1 MAQKYGVASDYIKYT
16 SRIKSDTSDGV
27 AVEASQVVDLEEDK
41 LQSDI
46 NKELKASI
54 ASASGNTYSKSEID
68 SKDSATLTSAKRY
81 ADTKKTEAVSAA
93 ATDAT
98 TKANS
103 ALASAKSYAD
113 EKVSALGSV
122 YTTKGSC
129 TAAQLKALTSAKAG
143 DVWNITDA
151 INIDGKAYPAGV
163 NVVCVTAFSAAI
175 DPAAT
180 KNWDALQGL
189 QDLTSYAKKSEIE
202 DTAVANVKFAQEEDV
217 PQDNGVSFKKTI
229 TYVNG
234 REATTE
240 SDFNLLPATSTK
252 AGVMSAADKVKLDAV
267 DGKIG
272 DVQITKT
279 GTGYKITDEY
289 DAHPVN
295 IGSNTNIGEN
305 VIISGAAII
314 GTDDRGGGLFIKLG
328 TTGNINEGPSSF
340 ICIGAELNNGVKIGT
355 NDYDK
360 FYLGNK
366 NNDASTI
373 GVNSHIGD
381 NITIGT
387 GAIISSGAEL
397 NNGII
402 IGTGDNDS
410 FVFTGNNAGPYNSK
424 IGKDIEISRGVSLGT
439 QTNGEGYYVE
449 GIAFYGGTGA
459 FGMNSNGDF
468 SWTTDDHNISAMKT
482 AATTDDLSALA
493 TRVSTL
499 EDLLKLA

>member
-1 MAQKYGVASDYIKYT
+1 MAKKYGVASDYIKYT

-27 AVEASQVVDLEEDK
+27 AVEASQVVDLEQDK

-68 SKDSATLTSAKRY
+68 SKDSATLTSAKSY

-151 INIDGKAYPAGV
+151 VTIDGKAYPAGV

-202 DTAVANVKFAQEEDV
+202 DTAVANVKFTQEELG
-217 PQDNGVSFKKTI
+217 QENGVSFKETI

-234 REATTE
+234 RETDT
-240 SDFNLLPATSTK
+240 DFGLAIDPATSSK

-267 DGKIG
+267 DRRIQGVIIERTQNYIQFSEEGGYSSFGTSVIGKSI
-272 DVQITKT
+272 
-279 GTGYKITDEY
+279 
-289 DAHPVN
+289 N
-295 IGSNTNIGEN
+295 IGNRVVIADDFEVEEN
-305 VIISGAAII
+305 VRIGKSTYISGGLEIND
-314 GTDDRGGGLFIKLG
+314 GFESDGGVMLG
-328 TTGNINEGPSSF
+328 TNS
-340 ICIGAELNNGVKIGT
+340 IGT
-355 NDYDK
+355 NLQKINQDFPTK
-360 FYLGNK
+360 IAIGAGVHIAK
-366 NNDASTI
+366 GVGITVNDE
-373 GVNSHIGD
+373 GV
-381 NITIGT
+381 
-387 GAIISSGAEL
+387 L
-397 NNGII
+397 
-402 IGTGDNDS
+402 
-410 FVFTGNNAGPYNSK
+410 VW
-424 IGKDIEISRGVSLGT
+424 GKEIEGSYQV
-439 QTNGEGYYVE
+439 N
-449 GIAFYGGTGA
+449 
-459 FGMNSNGDF
+459 
-468 SWTTDDHNISAMKT
+468 T
-482 AATTDDLSALA
+482 AATANDISALA
-493 TRVSTL
+493 RRVTAL

>member
-1 MAQKYGVASDYIKYT
+1 MLNFINPEKMAKKYGVASDYIKYT

-54 ASASGNTYSKSEID
+54 ASASGKTYSKSEID
-68 SKDSATLTSAKRY
+68 SKDTATLTSAKSY
-81 ADTKKTEAVSAA
+81 ADTKKTEAVNAA

-113 EKVSALGSV
+113 QKVSALGSV

-151 INIDGKAYPAGV
+151 ITIDGKAYPAGV

-175 DPAAT
+175 DPATT

-240 SDFNLLPATSTK
+240 SDLGILPATSTK

-267 DGKIG
+267 DGRI
-272 DVQITKT
+272 Q
-279 GTGYKITDEY
+279 
-289 DAHPVN
+289 
-295 IGSNTNIGEN
+295 
-305 VIISGAAII
+305 
-314 GTDDRGGGLFIKLG
+314 
-328 TTGNINEGPSSF
+328 
-340 ICIGAELNNGVKIGT
+340 GVKIERLETDKIQISEEGGYHSYGTSVIGKSLNIGNGVTIADGFVVGKHVSIGNNTYISEVNINGGLESYDGVILGT
-355 NDYDK
+355 NSIGTNL
-360 FYLGNK
+360 LGINQTFNAK
-366 NNDASTI
+366 IA
-373 GVNSHIGD
+373 
-381 NITIGT
+381 IGT
-387 GAIISSGAEL
+387 GVHIA
-397 NNGII
+397 
-402 IGTGDNDS
+402 
-410 FVFTGNNAGPYNSK
+410 K
-424 IGKDIEISRGVSLGT
+424 GV
-439 QTNGEGYYVE
+439 
-449 GIAFYGGTGA
+449 GIAI
-459 FGMNSNGDF
+459 
-468 SWTTDDHNISAMKT
+468 DDDGILNWGRDMQGSYTIKK
-482 AATTDDLSALA
+482 AATADDLSALA
-493 TRVSTL
+493 TRVSAL

>member
-1 MAQKYGVASDYIKYT
+1 MAKKYGVASDYIKYT

-27 AVEASQVVDLEEDK
+27 AVEASQVVDLEQDK
-41 LQSDI
+41 LQSEI

-54 ASASGNTYSKSEID
+54 ASASGKTYSKSEID
-68 SKDSATLTSAKRY
+68 SKDTATLTSAKSY

-98 TKANS
+98 SKANS

-113 EKVSALGSV
+113 QKVSALGSV

-151 INIDGKAYPAGV
+151 VTIDGKAYPAGV

-229 TYVNG
+229 TFVNG

-240 SDFNLLPATSTK
+240 SDLGILPATSTK

-267 DGKIG
+267 DGRVQGVKLSEDSEGIG
-272 DVQITKT
+272 GNFRIENLNGTKSAIIGSGAYIYTRTTIGTSALIDENIQILNEGKGCQLKSAHF
-279 GTGYKITDEY
+279 GTEVLIKDN
-289 DAHPVN
+289 VN
-295 IGSNTNIGEN
+295 IGSNVGIGDN
-305 VIISGAAII
+305 VEISNA
-314 GTDDRGGGLFIKLG
+314 
-328 TTGNINEGPSSF
+328 
-340 ICIGAELNNGVKIGT
+340 KIGT
-355 NDYDK
+355 
-360 FYLGNK
+360 
-366 NNDASTI
+366 A
-373 GVNSHIGD
+373 
-381 NITIGT
+381 TIGT
-387 GAIISSGAEL
+387 SLQQIHNEFADKIAIG
-397 NNGII
+397 NGVQIAQGVGI
-402 IGTGDNDS
+402 AVNDS
-410 FVFTGNNAGPYNSK
+410 CNLVFGREIEGFYQTKEINA
-424 IGKDIEISRGVSLGT
+424 
-439 QTNGEGYYVE
+439 
-449 GIAFYGGTGA
+449 
-459 FGMNSNGDF
+459 
-468 SWTTDDHNISAMKT
+468 DDISA
-482 AATTDDLSALA
+482 LL
-493 TRVSTL
+493 TRVSAL

>member
-1 MAQKYGVASDYIKYT
+1 MAKKYGVASDYIKYT

-54 ASASGNTYSKSEID
+54 ASASGKTYSKSEID
-68 SKDSATLTSAKRY
+68 GKDTATLTSAKSY

-113 EKVSALGSV
+113 QKVSALGSV

-151 INIDGKAYPAGV
+151 ISIDGKAYPAGV

-202 DTAVANVKFAQEEDV
+202 DVAVANVKFAQSEIAQE
-217 PQDNGVSFKKTI
+217 NSISFDKTI
-229 TYVNG
+229 TYANG
-234 REATTE
+234 REATTV
-240 SDFNLLPATSTK
+240 DDLAILPATSTK

-267 DGKIG
+267 DGKVG
-272 DVQITKT
+272 DV
-279 GTGYKITDEY
+279 KIVKES
-289 DAHPVN
+289 V
-295 IGSNTNIGEN
+295 
-305 VIISGAAII
+305 VV
-314 GTDDRGGGLFIKLG
+314 GGGYQISDLKGQNYAILRPKAYIY
-328 TTGNINEGPSSF
+328 GNVS
-340 ICIGAELNNGVKIGT
+340 
-355 NDYDK
+355 
-360 FYLGNK
+360 
-366 NNDASTI
+366 
-373 GVNSHIGD
+373 
-381 NITIGT
+381 IGT
-387 GAIISSGAEL
+387 GAYIGEGAKIGAADIKNDVHIGYRVYIEDDAYISNVGSDADVVISFGTKTEDNCIQLCKAL
-397 NNGII
+397 RIGSDIPFAGQTQITHVGVN
-402 IGTGDNDS
+402 IGTD
-410 FVFTGNNAGPYNSK
+410 K
-424 IGKDIEISRGVSLGT
+424 SLGIGSDGNFIWGL
-439 QTNGEGYYVE
+439 NG
-449 GIAFYGGTGA
+449 
-459 FGMNSNGDF
+459 SK
-468 SWTTDDHNISAMKT
+468 KT

-493 TRVSTL
+493 TRVSAL

>member
-1 MAQKYGVASDYIKYT
+1 MAKKYGVASDYIKYT

-68 SKDSATLTSAKRY
+68 SKDTATLTSAKSY
-81 ADTKKTEAVSAA
+81 ADTKKAEAVSAA

-151 INIDGKAYPAGV
+151 ISIDGKAYPAGV

-175 DPAAT
+175 DPATT

-202 DTAVANVKFAQEEDV
+202 YVAVANVKFAQEEFA
-217 PQDNGVSFKKTI
+217 QDNGVSFKKTI
-229 TYVNG
+229 TFVNG

-240 SDFNLLPATSTK
+240 SDLGILPATSTT

-267 DGKIG
+267 DGKVG
-272 DVQITKT
+272 DVKIVKESDVVGGGYQISDLKGQNYAILRPKAYIYGNVSI
-279 GTGYKITDEY
+279 GTGAY
-289 DAHPVN
+289 
-295 IGSNTNIGEN
+295 IGEKILIENSESSDAIGLTRAGFTSGIRIYEGVDIHKN
-305 VIISGAAII
+305 VTIGERVDISDTTII
-314 GTDDRGGGLFIKLG
+314 GTNLG
-328 TTGNINEGPSSF
+328 TNL
-340 ICIGAELNNGVKIGT
+340 IGAHEAYSSHNIAIGNGVKIA
-355 NDYDK
+355 N
-360 FYLGNK
+360 
-366 NNDASTI
+366 
-373 GVNSHIGD
+373 GV
-381 NITIGT
+381 
-387 GAIISSGAEL
+387 
-397 NNGII
+397 
-402 IGTGDNDS
+402 
-410 FVFTGNNAGPYNSK
+410 
-424 IGKDIEISRGVSLGT
+424 
-439 QTNGEGYYVE
+439 
-449 GIAFYGGTGA
+449 GIAV
-459 FGMNSNGDF
+459 
-468 SWTTDDHNISAMKT
+468 DDDGILNWGRDIQGSYTIKR

-493 TRVSTL
+493 TRVSAL

>member
-1 MAQKYGVASDYIKYT
+1 MANKYGVASDYIKYT

-27 AVEASQVVDLEEDK
+27 AVEASQVVDLEQDK

-54 ASASGNTYSKSEID
+54 ASASGKTYSKSEID
-68 SKDSATLTSAKRY
+68 SKDTATLTSAKSY

-113 EKVSALGSV
+113 QKVSALGSV

-151 INIDGKAYPAGV
+151 VTIDGKAYPAGV

-202 DTAVANVKFAQEEDV
+202 DTAVANVKFAQEEFA
-217 PQDNGVSFKKTI
+217 QDNGVSFKKTI
-229 TYVNG
+229 TFVNG

-240 SDFNLLPATSTK
+240 SDLGILPATSTT

-267 DGKIG
+267 DGRIQGVKIYESSTDGFIIQNAEYDNLKATIGTDVHIESAVNIRTGANIGVNADIG
-272 DVQITKT
+272 DNAQIKRNVLI
-279 GTGYKITDEY
+279 YEE
-289 DAHPVN
+289 VN
-295 IGSNTNIGEN
+295 IGNHAT
-305 VIISGAAII
+305 I
-314 GTDDRGGGLFIKLG
+314 GTD
-328 TTGNINEGPSSF
+328 
-340 ICIGAELNNGVKIGT
+340 
-355 NDYDK
+355 
-360 FYLGNK
+360 
-366 NNDASTI
+366 
-373 GVNSHIGD
+373 
-381 NITIGT
+381 TIGT
-387 GAIISSGAEL
+387 SLIQIRNNYADKIAIGNGVQIAKGVGISVD
-397 NNGII
+397 
-402 IGTGDNDS
+402 DNCNL
-410 FVFTGNNAGPYNSK
+410 VFGR
-424 IGKDIEISRGVSLGT
+424 EIQGSY
-439 QTNGEGYYVE
+439 Q
-449 GIAFYGGTGA
+449 
-459 FGMNSNGDF
+459 
-468 SWTTDDHNISAMKT
+468 MKT
-482 AATTDDLSALA
+482 AATTDDLSGLTSNISALA
-493 TRVSTL
+493 SRVSAL

>member
-1 MAQKYGVASDYIKYT
+1 MLNFINPEKMAKKYGVASDYIKYT

-54 ASASGNTYSKSEID
+54 ASASGKTYSKSEID
-68 SKDSATLTSAKRY
+68 GKDTATLTSAKSY
-81 ADTKKTEAVSAA
+81 ADAKKTEAISAA

-113 EKVSALGSV
+113 QKVSALGSV

-151 INIDGKAYPAGV
+151 ITIDGKAYPAGV

-240 SDFNLLPATSTK
+240 SDLGILPATSTT

-272 DVQITKT
+272 DVKI
-279 GTGYKITDEY
+279 YKDGQDFILQNLSSVSLGIPVRISEGATIGEGVSINDRASIGI
-289 DAHPVN
+289 DVN
-295 IGSNTNIGEN
+295 IGTN
-305 VIISGAAII
+305 VIIC
-314 GTDDRGGGLFIKLG
+314 DD
-328 TTGNINEGPSSF
+328 
-340 ICIGAELNNGVKIGT
+340 VKIGT
-355 NDYDK
+355 IAVGSDYDVEIVVGTK
-360 FYLGNK
+360 VEDNGIQLSKKLRIGSDIPFAAFGNDE
-366 NNDASTI
+366 NFA
-373 GVNSHIGD
+373 GV
-381 NITIGT
+381 TIGT
-387 GAIISSGAEL
+387 GQS
-397 NNGII
+397 
-402 IGTGDNDS
+402 
-410 FVFTGNNAGPYNSK
+410 
-424 IGKDIEISRGVSLGT
+424 
-439 QTNGEGYYVE
+439 
-449 GIAFYGGTGA
+449 
-459 FGMNSNGDF
+459 FGMNSSGEFIWGYN
-468 SWTTDDHNISAMKT
+468 SNKKT

-493 TRVSTL
+493 TRVSAL

>member
-1 MAQKYGVASDYIKYT
+1 MAKKYGVASDYIKYT

-68 SKDSATLTSAKRY
+68 SKDAATLTSAKSY

-151 INIDGKAYPAGV
+151 ITIDGKAYPAGV

-202 DTAVANVKFAQEEDV
+202 DVAVANVKFAQSEIAQE
-217 PQDNGVSFKKTI
+217 NSISFDKTI
-229 TYVNG
+229 TYANG
-234 REATTE
+234 REATTV
-240 SDFNLLPATSTK
+240 DDLAILPATSTK

-267 DGKIG
+267 DGRVQGVKLSEDSEGIG
-272 DVQITKT
+272 GNFRIENLNRTKSAIIGSGAYIYTDTTIGTSALIDENIQILNEGKGCQLKSAHF
-279 GTGYKITDEY
+279 GTEVLIKDN
-289 DAHPVN
+289 VN
-295 IGSNTNIGEN
+295 IGSNVGIGDN
-305 VIISGAAII
+305 VEISNA
-314 GTDDRGGGLFIKLG
+314 
-328 TTGNINEGPSSF
+328 
-340 ICIGAELNNGVKIGT
+340 KIGT
-355 NDYDK
+355 
-360 FYLGNK
+360 
-366 NNDASTI
+366 A
-373 GVNSHIGD
+373 
-381 NITIGT
+381 TIGT
-387 GAIISSGAEL
+387 NLQQIHNEFANKIAIG
-397 NNGII
+397 NGVQI
-402 IGTGDNDS
+402 
-410 FVFTGNNAGPYNSK
+410 AQ
-424 IGKDIEISRGVSLGT
+424 GV
-439 QTNGEGYYVE
+439 
-449 GIAFYGGTGA
+449 GIAVDDSCNLV
-459 FGMNSNGDF
+459 FGREIEGVYQTKEINA
-468 SWTTDDHNISAMKT
+468 DDISA
-482 AATTDDLSALA
+482 LL
-493 TRVSTL
+493 TRVSAL

>member
-1 MAQKYGVASDYIKYT
+1 MAKKYGVASDYIKYT

-68 SKDSATLTSAKRY
+68 GKDTATLTSAKSY

-113 EKVSALGSV
+113 QKVSALGSV

-151 INIDGKAYPAGV
+151 ITIDGKAYPAGV

-202 DTAVANVKFAQEEDV
+202 DVAVANVKFAQSEIAQE
-217 PQDNGVSFKKTI
+217 NSISFDKTI
-229 TYVNG
+229 TYANG
-234 REATTE
+234 REATTV
-240 SDFNLLPATSTK
+240 DDLAILPATSTK

-267 DGKIG
+267 DGRIQGVKIVKSDSYNTYHISDLNG
-272 DVQITKT
+272 KNSAYIRPGVQIN
-279 GTGYKITDEY
+279 DR
-289 DAHPVN
+289 V
-295 IGSNTNIGEN
+295 S
-305 VIISGAAII
+305 I
-314 GTDDRGGGLFIKLG
+314 GTDSYIQDGVGIGYRVKIQEGINIG
-328 TTGNINEGPSSF
+328 TTADNGFDISNSNDPSARVGIYYGARIF
-340 ICIGAELNNGVKIGT
+340 TDAMIGTNVKIG
-355 NDYDK
+355 
-360 FYLGNK
+360 
-366 NNDASTI
+366 S
-373 GVNSHIGD
+373 
-381 NITIGT
+381 
-387 GAIISSGAEL
+387 
-397 NNGII
+397 
-402 IGTGDNDS
+402 
-410 FVFTGNNAGPYNSK
+410 
-424 IGKDIEISRGVSLGT
+424 DIEIGTHGQSDTIVVRGLDLDNNVG
-439 QTNGEGYYVE
+439 
-449 GIAFYGGTGA
+449 
-459 FGMNSNGDF
+459 FGLSSGDF
-468 SWTTDDHNISAMKT
+468 KWKWENGVKT

-493 TRVSTL
+493 TRVSAL

>member
-1 MAQKYGVASDYIKYT
+1 MAKKYGVASDYIKYT

-54 ASASGNTYSKSEID
+54 ASASGKTYSKSEID
-68 SKDSATLTSAKRY
+68 GKDTATLTSAKSY

-113 EKVSALGSV
+113 QKVSALGSV

-151 INIDGKAYPAGV
+151 ISIDGKAYPAGV

-175 DPAAT
+175 DPATT

-240 SDFNLLPATSTK
+240 SDLGILPATSTK

-267 DGKIG
+267 DGRIQGVKIYNSTSGFNIENAVDSSKRAVIGTGAFLHSKAEIGTNVHINENILIENIDDRNAIGLTRAGFTSGISIYEGVDIGKNANIG
-272 DVQITKT
+272 DEVTI
-279 GTGYKITDEY
+279 
-289 DAHPVN
+289 N
-295 IGSNTNIGEN
+295 NN
-305 VIISGAAII
+305 AII
-314 GTDDRGGGLFIKLG
+314 GTD
-328 TTGNINEGPSSF
+328 S
-340 ICIGAELNNGVKIGT
+340 IGT
-355 NDYDK
+355 NLMGAHEKYSG
-360 FYLGNK
+360 YNIAIGN
-366 NNDASTI
+366 
-373 GVNSHIGD
+373 GVRI
-381 NITIGT
+381 
-387 GAIISSGAEL
+387 
-397 NNGII
+397 
-402 IGTGDNDS
+402 
-410 FVFTGNNAGPYNSK
+410 
-424 IGKDIEISRGVSLGT
+424 
-439 QTNGEGYYVE
+439 TNGV
-449 GIAFYGGTGA
+449 GIAI
-459 FGMNSNGDF
+459 
-468 SWTTDDHNISAMKT
+468 DDDGILNWGRDMQGSYTIKK
-482 AATTDDLSALA
+482 AATADNLSALA
-493 TRVSTL
+493 TRVSAL

>member
-1 MAQKYGVASDYIKYT
+1 MAKKYGVASDYIKYT

-68 SKDSATLTSAKRY
+68 SKDTATLTSAKSY

-113 EKVSALGSV
+113 QKVSALGSV

-151 INIDGKAYPAGV
+151 VTIDGKAYPAGV

-175 DPAAT
+175 DPATT
-180 KNWDALQGL
+180 KNWDALQGV
-189 QDLTSYAKKSEIE
+189 QDLTPYAKKSEIE
-202 DTAVANVKFAQEEDV
+202 GTAVANVKFAQEEDV
-217 PQDNGVSFKKTI
+217 PQGNGVSFKKTI

-252 AGVMSAADKVKLDAV
+252 DGVMSAADKVKLDAV
-267 DGKIG
+267 VGKVG
-272 DVQITKT
+272 DV
-279 GTGYKITDEY
+279 KIYNDGQ
-289 DAHPVN
+289 N
-295 IGSNTNIGEN
+295 IILQNLS
-305 VIISGAAII
+305 
-314 GTDDRGGGLFIKLG
+314 D
-328 TTGNINEGPSSF
+328 
-340 ICIGAELNNGVKIGT
+340 
-355 NDYDK
+355 
-360 FYLGNK
+360 
-366 NNDASTI
+366 
-373 GVNSHIGD
+373 
-381 NITIGT
+381 
-387 GAIISSGAEL
+387 
-397 NNGII
+397 
-402 IGTGDNDS
+402 
-410 FVFTGNNAGPYNSK
+410 
-424 IGKDIEISRGVSLGT
+424 VSLGT
-439 QTNGEGYYVE
+439 SVSIGESVIIGEGAFINDRVYIGTNVRIFDDVNIGPIEVGSDFDVE
-449 GIAFYGGTGA
+449 IVVGTKAEDNGIQLSKKLRIGSDIPLNVSGHESDIVGVTIGTDKGLGISSDGN
-459 FGMNSNGDF
+459 FIWGING
-468 SWTTDDHNISAMKT
+468 SKKT
-482 AATTDDLSALA
+482 AATTDALSALA
-493 TRVSTL
+493 TRVSAL

>member
-1 MAQKYGVASDYIKYT
+1 MAKKYGVASDYIKYT

-68 SKDSATLTSAKRY
+68 GKDTATLTSAKSY

-113 EKVSALGSV
+113 QKVSALGSV

-151 INIDGKAYPAGV
+151 ITIDGKAYPAGV

-175 DPAAT
+175 DPATT

-217 PQDNGVSFKKTI
+217 PQGNGVSFKKTI

-240 SDFNLLPATSTK
+240 SDLGILPATSTT

-267 DGKIG
+267 AGKIQG
-272 DVQITKT
+272 VKI
-279 GTGYKITDEY
+279 YKSSTDGFIIQNAEY
-289 DAHPVN
+289 DNLKATIGTDVYIGSAVNIRTGANIGVNANIGDDIKIKTQGNGASLNGVYIGSQAELSDNAQIKRNVLIYEEVN
-295 IGSNTNIGEN
+295 IGNHAT
-305 VIISGAAII
+305 I
-314 GTDDRGGGLFIKLG
+314 GTD
-328 TTGNINEGPSSF
+328 T
-340 ICIGAELNNGVKIGT
+340 IGT
-355 NDYDK
+355 NLIQIRNNYADK
-360 FYLGNK
+360 IAIGN
-366 NNDASTI
+366 
-373 GVNSHIGD
+373 GVQIAKGVGISVDD
-381 NITIGT
+381 NCNLVFGREIQ
-387 GAIISSGAEL
+387 
-397 NNGII
+397 
-402 IGTGDNDS
+402 DS
-410 FVFTGNNAGPYNSK
+410 Y
-424 IGKDIEISRGVSLGT
+424 
-439 QTNGEGYYVE
+439 Q
-449 GIAFYGGTGA
+449 
-459 FGMNSNGDF
+459 
-468 SWTTDDHNISAMKT
+468 MKT

-493 TRVSTL
+493 TRVSAL

>member
-1 MAQKYGVASDYIKYT
+1 MAKKYGVASDYIKYT

-68 SKDSATLTSAKRY
+68 SKDSATLTSAKSY

-113 EKVSALGSV
+113 QKVSALGSV

-151 INIDGKAYPAGV
+151 ITIDGKAYPAGV

-175 DPAAT
+175 DPATT

-202 DTAVANVKFAQEEDV
+202 DTAVANVKFAQSEIGQE
-217 PQDNGVSFKKTI
+217 NSISFDKNI
-229 TYVNG
+229 TYANG
-234 REATTE
+234 REATTV
-240 SDFNLLPATSTK
+240 DDLAILPATSTK

-267 DGKIG
+267 DGRIQGVKVYR
-272 DVQITKT
+272 DE
-279 GTGYKITDEY
+279 TD
-289 DAHPVN
+289 
-295 IGSNTNIGEN
+295 GF
-305 VIISGAAII
+305 IIQDTEFDNLKATI
-314 GTDDRGGGLFIKLG
+314 GTDAHIGNNV
-328 TTGNINEGPSSF
+328 NINDGINIQVEGYGGASLNGAY
-340 ICIGAELNNGVKIGT
+340 IGAQAELSDNAQIKRNVLIYEEVEIGNNATIGTDSIGT
-355 NDYDK
+355 NILGIHQA
-360 FYLGNK
+360 YLGK
-366 NNDASTI
+366 IAI
-373 GVNSHIGD
+373 G
-381 NITIGT
+381 
-387 GAIISSGAEL
+387 
-397 NNGII
+397 NGVQI
-402 IGTGDNDS
+402 
-410 FVFTGNNAGPYNSK
+410 AQ
-424 IGKDIEISRGVSLGT
+424 GV
-439 QTNGEGYYVE
+439 
-449 GIAFYGGTGA
+449 GIAVNDEGVLVWGKEIEGSYQV
-459 FGMNSNGDF
+459 
-468 SWTTDDHNISAMKT
+468 IT
-482 AATTDDLSALA
+482 AATANDISALA
-493 TRVSTL
+493 SRVSAL

>member
-1 MAQKYGVASDYIKYT
+1 MAKKYGVASDYIKYT

-68 SKDSATLTSAKRY
+68 SKDTATLTSAKSY

-113 EKVSALGSV
+113 QKVSALGSV

-151 INIDGKAYPAGV
+151 ISIDGKAYPAGV

-175 DPAAT
+175 DPATT

-189 QDLTSYAKKSEIE
+189 QDLTSYAKWSQVEEAAISDVEFERDVAGE
-202 DTAVANVKFAQEEDV
+202 DNSYT
-217 PQDNGVSFKKTI
+217 FKKTL
-229 TYVNG
+229 TYVG
-234 REATTE
+234 GTKREV
-240 SDFNLLPATSTK
+240 DFGIILYPATSTK

-272 DVQITKT
+272 DVKITKT
-279 GTGYKITDEY
+279 STGYGYEITDSRDGNPVTFGSNIRIEDNVSIGTG
-289 DAHPVN
+289 AH
-295 IGSNTNIGEN
+295 
-305 VIISGAAII
+305 ISMGAQ
-314 GTDDRGGGLFIKLG
+314 
-328 TTGNINEGPSSF
+328 
-340 ICIGAELNNGVKIGT
+340 LNNGVKIGT
-355 NDYDK
+355 NYEGK
-360 FYLGNK
+360 FSIDNK
-366 NNDASTI
+366 NGEGSSI
-373 GVNSHIGD
+373 GVYTHIGRD
-381 NITIGT
+381 VNIGD
-387 GAIISSGAEL
+387 SV
-397 NNGII
+397 GIK
-402 IGTGDNDS
+402 GD
-410 FVFTGNNAGPYNSK
+410 
-424 IGKDIEISRGVSLGT
+424 VSLGT
-439 QTNGEGYYVE
+439 QANGEAYEVLGLE
-449 GIAFYGGTGA
+449 LIGGTGS
-459 FGMNSNGDF
+459 FGLNPHNGNF
-468 SWTTDDHNISAMKT
+468 SWSTDNHDVSAMKT

-493 TRVSTL
+493 TRVSAL

>member
-1 MAQKYGVASDYIKYT
+1 MAKKYGVASDYIKYT

-68 SKDSATLTSAKRY
+68 GKDTATLTSAKSY

-113 EKVSALGSV
+113 QKVSALGSV

-151 INIDGKAYPAGV
+151 ITIDGKAYPAGV

-175 DPAAT
+175 DPATT

-202 DTAVANVKFAQEEDV
+202 DVAVANVKFAQSEIAQE
-217 PQDNGVSFKKTI
+217 NSISFDKTI
-229 TYVNG
+229 TYANG
-234 REATTE
+234 REATTV
-240 SDFNLLPATSTK
+240 DDLAILPATSTK

-267 DGKIG
+267 DGRVQGVKLSEDSEGIG
-272 DVQITKT
+272 GNFRIENLNGKKSAIIGSGAYIYTRAAIGTSALIDENIQILNEGKGCQLKSAHF
-279 GTGYKITDEY
+279 GTEVLIEDN
-289 DAHPVN
+289 VN
-295 IGSNTNIGEN
+295 IGSNVGIGDN
-305 VIISGAAII
+305 VEISNA
-314 GTDDRGGGLFIKLG
+314 
-328 TTGNINEGPSSF
+328 
-340 ICIGAELNNGVKIGT
+340 KIGT
-355 NDYDK
+355 
-360 FYLGNK
+360 
-366 NNDASTI
+366 A
-373 GVNSHIGD
+373 
-381 NITIGT
+381 TIGT
-387 GAIISSGAEL
+387 SLQQIHNEFTDKIAIGSGVQIA
-397 NNGII
+397 
-402 IGTGDNDS
+402 
-410 FVFTGNNAGPYNSK
+410 K
-424 IGKDIEISRGVSLGT
+424 GV
-439 QTNGEGYYVE
+439 
-449 GIAFYGGTGA
+449 GIAVDDSCNLV
-459 FGMNSNGDF
+459 FGREIEGVYQTKEINA
-468 SWTTDDHNISAMKT
+468 DDISA
-482 AATTDDLSALA
+482 LL
-493 TRVSTL
+493 TRVSAL

>member
-1 MAQKYGVASDYIKYT
+1 MAKKYGVASDYIKYT

-54 ASASGNTYSKSEID
+54 ASASGKTYSKSEID
-68 SKDSATLTSAKRY
+68 GKDTATLTSAKSY

-151 INIDGKAYPAGV
+151 ITIDGKAYPAGV

-175 DPAAT
+175 DPATT
-180 KNWDALQGL
+180 KNWDALQGV
-189 QDLTSYAKKSEIE
+189 QDLTPYAKKSEIE
-202 DTAVANVKFAQEEDV
+202 DTAVANVKFAQEEDF

-267 DGKIG
+267 DGTIEDGIKVGINSG
-272 DVQITKT
+272 KYYIVNPKEISTF
-279 GTGYKITDEY
+279 GT
-289 DAHPVN
+289 
-295 IGSNTNIGEN
+295 
-305 VIISGAAII
+305 
-314 GTDDRGGGLFIKLG
+314 
-328 TTGNINEGPSSF
+328 
-340 ICIGAELNNGVKIGT
+340 
-355 NDYDK
+355 
-360 FYLGNK
+360 
-366 NNDASTI
+366 STI
-373 GVNSHIGD
+373 GVKTDIGRDVFIRDSAFIGLSASIGD
-381 NITIGT
+381 SVRVGPNTEIQGGVFIGT
-387 GAIISSGAEL
+387 NTMSDGIQIVADKHSAIIGEVVIKS
-397 NNGII
+397 NI
-402 IGTGDNDS
+402 
-410 FVFTGNNAGPYNSK
+410 V
-424 IGKDIEISRGVSLGT
+424 LGE
-439 QTNGEGYYVE
+439 EGGQQQLS
-449 GIAFYGGTGA
+449 GIAFGTIIG
-459 FGMNSNGDF
+459 FGMDSSGNFIWENNGPK
-468 SWTTDDHNISAMKT
+468 KT
-482 AATTDDLSALA
+482 AATTDDISGLTSNISAL
-493 TRVSTL
+493 TSRVSAL

>member
-1 MAQKYGVASDYIKYT
+1 MAKKYGVASDYIKYT

-68 SKDSATLTSAKRY
+68 SKDTATLTSAKSY

-113 EKVSALGSV
+113 QKVSALGSV

-151 INIDGKAYPAGV
+151 ITIDGKAYPAGV

-189 QDLTSYAKKSEIE
+189 QDLTSYAKKIEIE
-202 DTAVANVKFAQEEDV
+202 DTAVANVKFTQEEDT

-229 TYVNG
+229 TFVNG

-240 SDFNLLPATSTK
+240 SDLGILPATSTK

-267 DGKIG
+267 DGKVGDVEVGVDSNGFYIVNPKDKATFGTSIIGVRTVIDNDVNIGESVRVGPNTKIQGGVFIGTNTSSDGIKIAAKEHYAVIG
-272 DVQITKT
+272 DVSIKS
-279 GTGYKITDEY
+279 
-289 DAHPVN
+289 N
-295 IGSNTNIGEN
+295 IVLGEEGGQQHLSGIAFGTNIGF
-305 VIISGAAII
+305 GM
-314 GTDDRGGGLFIKLG
+314 D
-328 TTGNINEGPSSF
+328 
-340 ICIGAELNNGVKIGT
+340 
-355 NDYDK
+355 
-360 FYLGNK
+360 
-366 NNDASTI
+366 
-373 GVNSHIGD
+373 
-381 NITIGT
+381 
-387 GAIISSGAEL
+387 SSGNFIWE
-397 NNGII
+397 
-402 IGTGDNDS
+402 ND
-410 FVFTGNNAGPYNSK
+410 GPK
-424 IGKDIEISRGVSLGT
+424 
-439 QTNGEGYYVE
+439 
-449 GIAFYGGTGA
+449 
-459 FGMNSNGDF
+459 
-468 SWTTDDHNISAMKT
+468 KT
-482 AATTDDLSALA
+482 AATTDDLSGLTSNISALA
-493 TRVSTL
+493 SRVSAL

>member
-1 MAQKYGVASDYIKYT
+1 MAKKYGVASDYIKYT

-54 ASASGNTYSKSEID
+54 ASASGKTYSKSEID
-68 SKDSATLTSAKRY
+68 SKDAATLTSAKSY

-113 EKVSALGSV
+113 QKVSALGSV

-151 INIDGKAYPAGV
+151 ITIDGKVFPAGV

-175 DPAAT
+175 DPATT

-202 DTAVANVKFAQEEDV
+202 DVAVANVKFAQSEIAQE
-217 PQDNGVSFKKTI
+217 NSISFDKTI
-229 TYVNG
+229 TYANG
-234 REATTE
+234 REATTV
-240 SDFNLLPATSTK
+240 DDLAILPATSTK

-267 DGKIG
+267 DGKIQG
-272 DVQITKT
+272 V
-279 GTGYKITDEY
+279 KIYESSTDGFIIQNAEY
-289 DAHPVN
+289 DNLKATIGTDVHIESAVNIRMGANIGVNANIGDGIKIKTQGNGASLNGVYIGSQAELSDNAQIKRNVLIYEEVN
-295 IGSNTNIGEN
+295 IGNHAT
-305 VIISGAAII
+305 I
-314 GTDDRGGGLFIKLG
+314 GTD
-328 TTGNINEGPSSF
+328 S
-340 ICIGAELNNGVKIGT
+340 IGT
-355 NDYDK
+355 NILGIHQAYLDK
-360 FYLGNK
+360 IAIGN
-366 NNDASTI
+366 
-373 GVNSHIGD
+373 GVQI
-381 NITIGT
+381 
-387 GAIISSGAEL
+387 AQ
-397 NNGII
+397 
-402 IGTGDNDS
+402 
-410 FVFTGNNAGPYNSK
+410 
-424 IGKDIEISRGVSLGT
+424 GV
-439 QTNGEGYYVE
+439 
-449 GIAFYGGTGA
+449 GIAVNDEGVLVWGKEIEGSYQVNA
-459 FGMNSNGDF
+459 
-468 SWTTDDHNISAMKT
+468 
-482 AATTDDLSALA
+482 AATANDISALA
-493 TRVSTL
+493 TRVSAL

>member
-1 MAQKYGVASDYIKYT
+1 MAKKYGVASDYIKYT

-27 AVEASQVVDLEEDK
+27 AVEASQVVDLEQDK

-68 SKDSATLTSAKRY
+68 SKDTATLTSAKSY

-113 EKVSALGSV
+113 QKVSALGSV

-151 INIDGKAYPAGV
+151 ITIDGKVFPAGV

-189 QDLTSYAKKSEIE
+189 QDLTSYAKWSQVEEAAISDVEFERDVAGE
-202 DTAVANVKFAQEEDV
+202 DNSYT
-217 PQDNGVSFKKTI
+217 FKKTL
-229 TYVNG
+229 TYVG
-234 REATTE
+234 GTKREV
-240 SDFNLLPATSTK
+240 DFGIILDPATSTK

-272 DVQITKT
+272 DVKITKT
-279 GTGYKITDEY
+279 STGHGYEITDSQDGNPVTFGSNIRIDDNVSIGTG
-289 DAHPVN
+289 AN
-295 IGSNTNIGEN
+295 IS
-305 VIISGAAII
+305 
-314 GTDDRGGGLFIKLG
+314 
-328 TTGNINEGPSSF
+328 
-340 ICIGAELNNGVKIGT
+340 IGAQLNNGVKIGT
-355 NDYDK
+355 NYEGK
-360 FYLGNK
+360 FSID
-366 NNDASTI
+366 NNNGEGSSI
-373 GVNSHIGD
+373 GVYTHIGREVHIGD
-381 NITIGT
+381 
-387 GAIISSGAEL
+387 SV
-397 NNGII
+397 GIK
-402 IGTGDNDS
+402 
-410 FVFTGNNAGPYNSK
+410 GNA
-424 IGKDIEISRGVSLGT
+424 SLGT
-439 QTNGEGYYVE
+439 QANGEAYEVLGLE
-449 GIAFYGGTGA
+449 LIDGTGS
-459 FGMNSNGDF
+459 FGLNPHNGKF
-468 SWTTDDHNISAMKT
+468 SWTTDNHDVSVMKT

-493 TRVSTL
+493 SRVSAL

>member
-1 MAQKYGVASDYIKYT
+1 MANKYGVASDYIKYT

-41 LQSDI
+41 LQSEI

-68 SKDSATLTSAKRY
+68 SKDSATLTSAKSY

-151 INIDGKAYPAGV
+151 ISIDGKAYPAGV

-175 DPAAT
+175 DPATT

-202 DTAVANVKFAQEEDV
+202 DVAVANVKFAQEEDV
-217 PQDNGVSFKKTI
+217 PQDNGVSLKKTI

-272 DVQITKT
+272 DVLIKIEGEEGYAITKKSNT
-279 GTGYKITDEY
+279 AFGTSFIGKKVNIGKSASIGDNAKLGASAVIQDDISIGTDSSNDSFRISRAGSSVAIGYEARIESNVIIKGGVEIGTG
-289 DAHPVN
+289 VN
-295 IGSNTNIGEN
+295 IGSDIKLGQEGSQQNIFG
-305 VIISGAAII
+305 VII
-314 GTDDRGGGLFIKLG
+314 GTERGLGL
-328 TTGNINEGPSSF
+328 
-340 ICIGAELNNGVKIGT
+340 
-355 NDYDK
+355 
-360 FYLGNK
+360 
-366 NNDASTI
+366 DASGNFI
-373 GVNSHIGD
+373 WEI
-381 NITIGT
+381 
-387 GAIISSGAEL
+387 
-397 NNGII
+397 NG
-402 IGTGDNDS
+402 
-410 FVFTGNNAGPYNSK
+410 SK
-424 IGKDIEISRGVSLGT
+424 
-439 QTNGEGYYVE
+439 
-449 GIAFYGGTGA
+449 
-459 FGMNSNGDF
+459 
-468 SWTTDDHNISAMKT
+468 KT
-482 AATTDDLSALA
+482 AATTDALSALA
-493 TRVSTL
+493 TRVSAL

>member
-1 MAQKYGVASDYIKYT
+1 MANKYGVASDYIKYT

-54 ASASGNTYSKSEID
+54 ASASGNTYSKNEID
-68 SKDSATLTSAKRY
+68 GKDTATLTSAKSY

-113 EKVSALGSV
+113 QKVSALGSV

-151 INIDGKAYPAGV
+151 ITIDGKAYPAGV

-202 DTAVANVKFAQEEDV
+202 DVAVANVKFAQEEFA
-217 PQDNGVSFKKTI
+217 QDNGVSFKKTI
-229 TYVNG
+229 TFVNG

-240 SDFNLLPATSTK
+240 SDLGILPATSTM

-267 DGKIG
+267 DGRIQGVKIYESSTDGFIIQNAEYDNLKATIGTDVHIESAVNIRTGANIGVNANIG
-272 DVQITKT
+272 DDIKIKTQGNGASLNGVYIGSQAELSDNAQIKRNVLI
-279 GTGYKITDEY
+279 YEE
-289 DAHPVN
+289 VN
-295 IGSNTNIGEN
+295 IGNHAT
-305 VIISGAAII
+305 I
-314 GTDDRGGGLFIKLG
+314 GTD
-328 TTGNINEGPSSF
+328 T
-340 ICIGAELNNGVKIGT
+340 IGT
-355 NDYDK
+355 NILGIHQA
-360 FYLGNK
+360 YLGK
-366 NNDASTI
+366 IAI
-373 GVNSHIGD
+373 G
-381 NITIGT
+381 
-387 GAIISSGAEL
+387 
-397 NNGII
+397 NGVQI
-402 IGTGDNDS
+402 
-410 FVFTGNNAGPYNSK
+410 AQ
-424 IGKDIEISRGVSLGT
+424 GV
-439 QTNGEGYYVE
+439 
-449 GIAFYGGTGA
+449 GIAVNDEGVLVWGKEIEGSYQV
-459 FGMNSNGDF
+459 N
-468 SWTTDDHNISAMKT
+468 T
-482 AATTDDLSALA
+482 AATANDISALA
-493 TRVSTL
+493 RRVSAL

>member
-1 MAQKYGVASDYIKYT
+1 MAKKYGVASDYIKYT

-54 ASASGNTYSKSEID
+54 ASASGKTYSKSEID
-68 SKDSATLTSAKRY
+68 SKDTATLTSAKSY

-113 EKVSALGSV
+113 QKVSALGSV

-151 INIDGKAYPAGV
+151 ITIDGKAYPAGV

-180 KNWDALQGL
+180 KNWDALQGV
-189 QDLTSYAKKSEIE
+189 QDLTPYAKKSEIE
-202 DTAVANVKFAQEEDV
+202 DTAVANVKFTQEEDV

-252 AGVMSAADKVKLDAV
+252 AGVMSAADKVKLDAM
-267 DGKIG
+267 DGRIQGVKIIEG
-272 DVQITKT
+272 SDIYEGQFVIENLNGTKRALLGSGALIYSSLSVGTSVWIDRDIQIYNEGKGFQLKSAHF
-279 GTGYKITDEY
+279 GTE
-289 DAHPVN
+289 VN
-295 IGSNTNIGEN
+295 IKDNVAINGNVAIGEN
-305 VIISGAAII
+305 VEVSNA
-314 GTDDRGGGLFIKLG
+314 
-328 TTGNINEGPSSF
+328 
-340 ICIGAELNNGVKIGT
+340 KIGT
-355 NDYDK
+355 
-360 FYLGNK
+360 
-366 NNDASTI
+366 A
-373 GVNSHIGD
+373 
-381 NITIGT
+381 TIGT
-387 GAIISSGAEL
+387 SLQQIHNEFANKIAIGNGVQIAKGVGISVDDSCNLVFGRE
-397 NNGII
+397 
-402 IGTGDNDS
+402 IGGVYQTKEI
-410 FVFTGNNAGPYNSK
+410 NAD
-424 IGKDIEISRGVSLGT
+424 DIS
-439 QTNGEGYYVE
+439 
-449 GIAFYGGTGA
+449 
-459 FGMNSNGDF
+459 
-468 SWTTDDHNISAMKT
+468 
-482 AATTDDLSALA
+482 DLL
-493 TRVSTL
+493 TRVSAL
-499 EDLLKLA
+499 EGLLKLA

>member
-1 MAQKYGVASDYIKYT
+1 MANKYGVASDYIKYT

-68 SKDSATLTSAKRY
+68 SKDTATLTSAKSY

-113 EKVSALGSV
+113 QKVSALGSV

-129 TAAQLKALTSAKAG
+129 TAAQLKALTSANAG

-151 INIDGKAYPAGV
+151 VTIDGKAYPAGV

-189 QDLTSYAKKSEIE
+189 QDLTSYAKWSDVEENAIN
-202 DTAVANVKFAQEEDV
+202 NVKFEREEIAQEN
-217 PQDNGVSFKKTI
+217 QYTFKKTLTLVSGKEQETAFGLAI
-229 TYVNG
+229 
-234 REATTE
+234 
-240 SDFNLLPATSTK
+240 DPATSTT

-267 DGKIG
+267 DEKIG
-272 DVQITKT
+272 DVLIKVD
-279 GTGYKITDEY
+279 DEY
-289 DAHPVN
+289 FAINRKSNTIGTSLIGVNATIEKGVKIGSGVN
-295 IGSNTNIGEN
+295 IRFSEIVKKIELNSNQDVSHIGVN
-305 VIISGAAII
+305 VDINKGVII
-314 GTDDRGGGLFIKLG
+314 GTDVNIANNAIGTSLQNLHSIYANKVAIGTSVHIADGVGLAIS
-328 TTGNINEGPSSF
+328 EGVLLYGYEES
-340 ICIGAELNNGVKIGT
+340 GVYKIGEVA
-355 NDYDK
+355 NA
-360 FYLGNK
+360 
-366 NNDASTI
+366 DALT
-373 GVNSHIGD
+373 
-381 NITIGT
+381 
-387 GAIISSGAEL
+387 
-397 NNGII
+397 
-402 IGTGDNDS
+402 
-410 FVFTGNNAGPYNSK
+410 
-424 IGKDIEISRGVSLGT
+424 
-439 QTNGEGYYVE
+439 
-449 GIAFYGGTGA
+449 
-459 FGMNSNGDF
+459 
-468 SWTTDDHNISAMKT
+468 
-482 AATTDDLSALA
+482 ALA
-493 TRVSTL
+493 TRVTAL

>member
-1 MAQKYGVASDYIKYT
+1 MANKYGVASDYIKYT

-27 AVEASQVVDLEEDK
+27 AVEASQVVDLEQDK

-68 SKDSATLTSAKRY
+68 SKDSATLTSAKSY
-81 ADTKKTEAVSAA
+81 ADTKKTEAVNAA

-151 INIDGKAYPAGV
+151 ITIDGKAYPAGV

-202 DTAVANVKFAQEEDV
+202 DVAVANVKFAQSEIGQE
-217 PQDNGVSFKKTI
+217 NSISFDKTI
-229 TYVNG
+229 TYANG
-234 REATTE
+234 REATTV
-240 SDFNLLPATSTK
+240 DDLAILPATSTK

-267 DGKIG
+267 DGTIEDGIKVGINSG
-272 DVQITKT
+272 LYYIVNPKNTST
-279 GTGYKITDEY
+279 FGT
-289 DAHPVN
+289 
-295 IGSNTNIGEN
+295 
-305 VIISGAAII
+305 
-314 GTDDRGGGLFIKLG
+314 
-328 TTGNINEGPSSF
+328 
-340 ICIGAELNNGVKIGT
+340 
-355 NDYDK
+355 
-360 FYLGNK
+360 
-366 NNDASTI
+366 STI
-373 GVNSHIGD
+373 GVRTSIGNGVTIAGGFEVGENVRIESSTFISGGFESDGGVMLGTNSIGT
-381 NITIGT
+381 NLLGINQMFSEKIAIGT
-387 GAIISSGAEL
+387 GVHIA
-397 NNGII
+397 
-402 IGTGDNDS
+402 
-410 FVFTGNNAGPYNSK
+410 K
-424 IGKDIEISRGVSLGT
+424 GV
-439 QTNGEGYYVE
+439 
-449 GIAFYGGTGA
+449 GIAV
-459 FGMNSNGDF
+459 
-468 SWTTDDHNISAMKT
+468 DDDGILNWGRDIQGSYTIKK

-493 TRVSTL
+493 TRVSAL

>member
-1 MAQKYGVASDYIKYT
+1 MLNFINPEKMAKKYGVASDYIKYT

-54 ASASGNTYSKSEID
+54 ASASGKTYSKSEID
-68 SKDSATLTSAKRY
+68 SKDTATLTSAKSY

-113 EKVSALGSV
+113 QKVSALGSV

-151 INIDGKAYPAGV
+151 ITIDGKAYPAGV

-175 DPAAT
+175 DPAST

-240 SDFNLLPATSTK
+240 SDLGILPATSTK

-272 DVQITKT
+272 DVNIKIEQDLGYAITKNSEPSF
-279 GTGYKITDEY
+279 GTSVIGKN
-289 DAHPVN
+289 AN
-295 IGSNTNIGEN
+295 IGISALIGEN
-305 VIISGAAII
+305 AKLGQNAVIQEGISI
-314 GTDDRGGGLFIKLG
+314 GTDSGNNNFYISRGGTLAAIGY
-328 TTGNINEGPSSF
+328 NVSINK
-340 ICIGAELNNGVKIGT
+340 GV
-355 NDYDK
+355 
-360 FYLGNK
+360 
-366 NNDASTI
+366 
-373 GVNSHIGD
+373 V
-381 NITIGT
+381 IGT
-387 GAIISSGAEL
+387 GVS
-397 NNGII
+397 
-402 IGTGDNDS
+402 IGS
-410 FVFTGNNAGPYNSK
+410 
-424 IGKDIEISRGVSLGT
+424 DIELGQEGSQQNIFGVIMGTSKGLGVDISGNFIWETSG
-439 QTNGEGYYVE
+439 
-449 GIAFYGGTGA
+449 
-459 FGMNSNGDF
+459 SK
-468 SWTTDDHNISAMKT
+468 KT

-493 TRVSTL
+493 TRVSAL

>member
-1 MAQKYGVASDYIKYT
+1 MAKKYGVASDYIKYT

-68 SKDSATLTSAKRY
+68 SKDTATLTSAKSY
-81 ADTKKTEAVSAA
+81 ADTKKAEAVSAA

-151 INIDGKAYPAGV
+151 ITIDGKAYPAGV

-175 DPAAT
+175 DPAST

-202 DTAVANVKFAQEEDV
+202 DVAVANVKFAQSEIAQE
-217 PQDNGVSFKKTI
+217 NSISFDKTI
-229 TYVNG
+229 TYANG
-234 REATTE
+234 REATTV
-240 SDFNLLPATSTK
+240 DDLAILPATSTK

-267 DGKIG
+267 DGRIQGVKIVKSDSYNTYHISDLNG
-272 DVQITKT
+272 KNSAYIRPGVQIN
-279 GTGYKITDEY
+279 DR
-289 DAHPVN
+289 V
-295 IGSNTNIGEN
+295 S
-305 VIISGAAII
+305 I
-314 GTDDRGGGLFIKLG
+314 GTDSYIQDGVRIGYRVEIQEGINIG
-328 TTGNINEGPSSF
+328 TTTDNGFDISNSNYPSARVGIYYGARIF
-340 ICIGAELNNGVKIGT
+340 TDAMIGTNVKIG
-355 NDYDK
+355 
-360 FYLGNK
+360 
-366 NNDASTI
+366 S
-373 GVNSHIGD
+373 
-381 NITIGT
+381 
-387 GAIISSGAEL
+387 
-397 NNGII
+397 
-402 IGTGDNDS
+402 
-410 FVFTGNNAGPYNSK
+410 
-424 IGKDIEISRGVSLGT
+424 DIEIGTHGQSDTIVVRGLDLDNNVG
-439 QTNGEGYYVE
+439 
-449 GIAFYGGTGA
+449 
-459 FGMNSNGDF
+459 FGLSSGDF
-468 SWTTDDHNISAMKT
+468 KWKWENGVKT

-493 TRVSTL
+493 TRVSAL

>member
-1 MAQKYGVASDYIKYT
+1 MAKKYGVASDYIKYT

-54 ASASGNTYSKSEID
+54 ASASGKTYSKSEID
-68 SKDSATLTSAKRY
+68 GKDTATLTSAKSY

-113 EKVSALGSV
+113 QKVSALGSV

-151 INIDGKAYPAGV
+151 ITIDGKAYPAGV

-175 DPAAT
+175 DPATT

-202 DTAVANVKFAQEEDV
+202 SEAVANVKFTQEELG
-217 PQDNGVSFKKTI
+217 QENGVSFKKTI

-234 REATTE
+234 RETDT
-240 SDFNLLPATSTK
+240 DFGLAIDPATSSK

-267 DGKIG
+267 DGKVGDVLIKIEGEKGYAITKKSNTAFGTSFIGKKVNIGESASIG
-272 DVQITKT
+272 DNAKLGASAVIQDDISIGTDSSNDSFRISRAGSSVTIGYEARIESNVIIKGGVEI
-279 GTGYKITDEY
+279 GTG
-289 DAHPVN
+289 VN
-295 IGSNTNIGEN
+295 IGSDIKLGQEGSQQNIFG
-305 VIISGAAII
+305 VII
-314 GTDDRGGGLFIKLG
+314 GTERGLGL
-328 TTGNINEGPSSF
+328 
-340 ICIGAELNNGVKIGT
+340 
-355 NDYDK
+355 
-360 FYLGNK
+360 
-366 NNDASTI
+366 DASGNFI
-373 GVNSHIGD
+373 WEI
-381 NITIGT
+381 
-387 GAIISSGAEL
+387 
-397 NNGII
+397 NG
-402 IGTGDNDS
+402 
-410 FVFTGNNAGPYNSK
+410 SK
-424 IGKDIEISRGVSLGT
+424 
-439 QTNGEGYYVE
+439 
-449 GIAFYGGTGA
+449 
-459 FGMNSNGDF
+459 
-468 SWTTDDHNISAMKT
+468 KT
-482 AATTDDLSALA
+482 AATADDISALA
-493 TRVSTL
+493 TRVSAL

>member
-1 MAQKYGVASDYIKYT
+1 MAKKYGVASDYIKYT

-27 AVEASQVVDLEEDK
+27 AVEASQVVDLEQDK

-68 SKDSATLTSAKRY
+68 SKDSATLTSAKSY

-151 INIDGKAYPAGV
+151 VTIDGKVYPAGV

-175 DPAAT
+175 DPATT
-180 KNWDALQGL
+180 KNWDALQGV
-189 QDLTSYAKKSEIE
+189 QDLTPYAKKSEIE
-202 DTAVANVKFAQEEDV
+202 SEAVANVKFTQEELG
-217 PQDNGVSFKKTI
+217 QENGVSFKETI

-234 REATTE
+234 REMDT
-240 SDFNLLPATSTK
+240 DFGLAIDPATSTA

-267 DGKIG
+267 DGRIQGVVIERTGATIQISEEGGYSSYGTSVIGKNLGIGNNVSIGKSVSIGDSVLVGANTEIQGGVFIGTNTMSDGIQIVANEHQATIG
-272 DVQITKT
+272 DVVIKS
-279 GTGYKITDEY
+279 
-289 DAHPVN
+289 N
-295 IGSNTNIGEN
+295 IVLGEE
-305 VIISGAAII
+305 
-314 GTDDRGGGLFIKLG
+314 GGQQQL
-328 TTGNINEGPSSF
+328 S
-340 ICIGAELNNGVKIGT
+340 
-355 NDYDK
+355 
-360 FYLGNK
+360 
-366 NNDASTI
+366 
-373 GVNSHIGD
+373 
-381 NITIGT
+381 
-387 GAIISSGAEL
+387 
-397 NNGII
+397 
-402 IGTGDNDS
+402 
-410 FVFTGNNAGPYNSK
+410 
-424 IGKDIEISRGVSLGT
+424 
-439 QTNGEGYYVE
+439 
-449 GIAFYGGTGA
+449 GIAFGTIIG
-459 FGMNSNGDF
+459 FGMDSSGNFIWENNGPK
-468 SWTTDDHNISAMKT
+468 KT
-482 AATTDDLSALA
+482 AATTDDLSGLTSNISALA
-493 TRVSTL
+493 SRVSAL

>member
-1 MAQKYGVASDYIKYT
+1 MEKKYGVASDYIKYT

-54 ASASGNTYSKSEID
+54 ASASGKTYSKSEID
-68 SKDSATLTSAKRY
+68 SKDTATLTSAKSY

-113 EKVSALGSV
+113 QKVSALGSV

-151 INIDGKAYPAGV
+151 VTIDGKAYPAGV

-175 DPAAT
+175 DPATT
-180 KNWDALQGL
+180 KNWDALQGV
-189 QDLTSYAKKSEIE
+189 QDLTPYAKKSEIE
-202 DTAVANVKFAQEEDV
+202 DTAVANVKFAQEEFA
-217 PQDNGVSFKKTI
+217 QDNGVSFKKTI
-229 TYVNG
+229 TFVNG

-267 DGKIG
+267 DEKIG
-272 DVQITKT
+272 DV
-279 GTGYKITDEY
+279 KIY
-289 DAHPVN
+289 N
-295 IGSNTNIGEN
+295 SNTEGF
-305 VIISGAAII
+305 IIQHAQLNSLKAVI
-314 GTDDRGGGLFIKLG
+314 GTD
-328 TTGNINEGPSSF
+328 T
-340 ICIGAELNNGVKIGT
+340 KIG
-355 NDYDK
+355 
-360 FYLGNK
+360 
-366 NNDASTI
+366 S
-373 GVNSHIGD
+373 
-381 NITIGT
+381 
-387 GAIISSGAEL
+387 
-397 NNGII
+397 
-402 IGTGDNDS
+402 
-410 FVFTGNNAGPYNSK
+410 NSK
-424 IGKDIEISRGVSLGT
+424 IGHSVNIGGNINIDNGVDLHDNIYISDGFESYEGVMLGT
-439 QTNGEGYYVE
+439 NAIGTNLQGVHQGFGTKIAIGNGVQIAKGV
-449 GIAFYGGTGA
+449 GIAVDDSCNLV
-459 FGMNSNGDF
+459 FGREINGVYQ
-468 SWTTDDHNISAMKT
+468 TKKIYVDDIP
-482 AATTDDLSALA
+482 ALI
-493 TRVSTL
+493 TRVSAL

>member
-1 MAQKYGVASDYIKYT
+1 MAKKYGVASDYIKYT

-54 ASASGNTYSKSEID
+54 ASASGKTYSKSEID
-68 SKDSATLTSAKRY
+68 SKDTATLTSAKSY

-113 EKVSALGSV
+113 QKVSALGSV

-151 INIDGKAYPAGV
+151 ISIDGKAYPAGV

-202 DTAVANVKFAQEEDV
+202 DVAVANVKFAQSEIAQE
-217 PQDNGVSFKKTI
+217 NSVSFDKTI
-229 TYVNG
+229 TYANG
-234 REATTE
+234 REATTV
-240 SDFNLLPATSTK
+240 DDLAILPATSTK

-267 DGKIG
+267 DGRIQGVKIYKSSTDG
-272 DVQITKT
+272 FIIQNAENDNLKATIGTDVHI
-279 GTGYKITDEY
+279 DSN
-289 DAHPVN
+289 VN
-295 IGSNTNIGEN
+295 IGFGVNIQSQGNGTSLNGVYIGSEAELSDNAQIKRN
-305 VIISGAAII
+305 VLIYEEVEIGNNATI
-314 GTDDRGGGLFIKLG
+314 GTD
-328 TTGNINEGPSSF
+328 
-340 ICIGAELNNGVKIGT
+340 
-355 NDYDK
+355 
-360 FYLGNK
+360 
-366 NNDASTI
+366 
-373 GVNSHIGD
+373 
-381 NITIGT
+381 TIGT
-387 GAIISSGAEL
+387 SLIQIRNNYAGKIAIGNGVQIAQGVGISVDDDYNL
-397 NNGII
+397 VYGIEMQ
-402 IGTGDNDS
+402 GS
-410 FVFTGNNAGPYNSK
+410 YQ
-424 IGKDIEISRGVSLGT
+424 L
-439 QTNGEGYYVE
+439 
-449 GIAFYGGTGA
+449 
-459 FGMNSNGDF
+459 
-468 SWTTDDHNISAMKT
+468 KT
-482 AATTDDLSALA
+482 AATTDALSALA
-493 TRVSTL
+493 TRVFAL

>member
-1 MAQKYGVASDYIKYT
+1 MAKKYGVASDYIKYT

-41 LQSDI
+41 LQSEI

-68 SKDSATLTSAKRY
+68 GKDTTTLTSAKSY

-113 EKVSALGSV
+113 QKVSALGSV

-151 INIDGKAYPAGV
+151 ITIDGKAYPAGV

-175 DPAAT
+175 DPATT

-189 QDLTSYAKKSEIE
+189 QDLTSYAKKSDIE
-202 DTAVANVKFAQEEDV
+202 YVAANNVKFAQSEIGKE
-217 PQDNGVSFKKTI
+217 NGVSFNKTI
-229 TYVNG
+229 TYANG

-240 SDFNLLPATSTK
+240 DDLTILPATSTA

-272 DVQITKT
+272 DV
-279 GTGYKITDEY
+279 KIVKEDEVVGGGFKILDINNHLN
-289 DAHPVN
+289 DAV
-295 IGSNTNIGEN
+295 IRSGVRVYGN
-305 VIISGAAII
+305 VSI
-314 GTDDRGGGLFIKLG
+314 GTDSYIQDGAGIGYRVKIQEGINIG
-328 TTGNINEGPSSF
+328 TTADNSF
-340 ICIGAELNNGVKIGT
+340 EISNSNDRNARVGIYYGAKIFTDALIGTNVKIG
-355 NDYDK
+355 
-360 FYLGNK
+360 
-366 NNDASTI
+366 S
-373 GVNSHIGD
+373 
-381 NITIGT
+381 
-387 GAIISSGAEL
+387 
-397 NNGII
+397 
-402 IGTGDNDS
+402 
-410 FVFTGNNAGPYNSK
+410 
-424 IGKDIEISRGVSLGT
+424 DIEIGIHGESDTIIVRGIDLDNKIG
-439 QTNGEGYYVE
+439 
-449 GIAFYGGTGA
+449 
-459 FGMNSNGDF
+459 FGLSSGDF
-468 SWTTDDHNISAMKT
+468 KWKWENGVKT

-493 TRVSTL
+493 TRVSAL